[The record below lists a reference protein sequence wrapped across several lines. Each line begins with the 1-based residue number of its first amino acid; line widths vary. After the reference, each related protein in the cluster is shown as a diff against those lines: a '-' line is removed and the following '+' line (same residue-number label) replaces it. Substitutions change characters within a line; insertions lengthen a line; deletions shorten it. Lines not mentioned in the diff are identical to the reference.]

1 MQHLQSGLRVRFA
14 QQSDAGR
21 KPENQDTVGARLPDD
36 ALLTSKGI
44 AVAVADGVSSSAA
57 ARQASQ
63 TAITGFLTDYYATPD
78 TWSTRQSA
86 ERVIRSLNNSLWG
99 LSQNSVYGE
108 GYLTTFSAL
117 VLKGNSAFIFHVGDT
132 RIYRLRDGN
141 LERLTRDHNQRI
153 NRDTVYLSRALGADP
168 TLEIDVHTDELQA
181 GDRFVLTSDGIHDSL
196 SAQAFLQLVRDTE
209 SPDDLTDTAL
219 KAALAAGSEDNLS
232 IQVIDIEALGMPN
245 EDSAV
250 QALSQLPFP
259 PLLQVGDTLDGLRV
273 EKVLHESNRSQ
284 VYQVIDD
291 QGQRLVMKTPSPL
304 YNDDPAYIERFVMES
319 WIGARIH
326 SPNVVRVIQPPRAR
340 SCLYYLTDYVPGQ
353 TLGGL
358 IKERG
363 PLAIPDAVQ
372 LLEQLVRGIR
382 AFHRKETLHQDI
394 KPDNIV
400 LGRQGPVIIDFGSCW
415 VAGVEEIGAPFVRD
429 RILGTLDYSAPEYRY
444 GGKVGPR
451 SDQFSLAVL
460 LYEMLTGKRP
470 YGDAY
475 SKAMDVKTFQ
485 RLRYIPAS
493 RHNPLVPH
501 WLDKALEKALNIHPG
516 SRYSAL
522 SEWLTDLKRPNP
534 NWVNSSAQPLLER
547 NPLRFWQL
555 MAAAGWVV
563 ALGLVVYLLGT

>member
-1 MQHLQSGLRVRFA
+1 MQHLQSRLRVRFA

-21 KPENQDTVGARLPDD
+21 KSENQDTVGARLPDD

-57 ARQASQ
+57 AREASQ

-117 VLKGNSAFIFHVGDT
+117 ILKGSSASIFHIGDT
-132 RIYRLRDGN
+132 RVYRLREND
-141 LERLTRDHNQRI
+141 LELLTRDHNQRI
-153 NRDTVYLSRALGADP
+153 DRDTVYLSRALGADP
-168 TLEIDVHTDELQA
+168 ALEIDVFTCELQA
-181 GDRFVLTSDGIHDSL
+181 GDRFVLTSDGIHDTL
-196 SAQAFLQLVRDTE
+196 SASDFLGLVRNLT
-209 SPDDLTDTAL
+209 SPDELVAQAVAEAL
-219 KAALAAGSEDNLS
+219 DAGSEDNLS
-232 IQVIDIEALGMPN
+232 IQVVDIDALGIPT
-245 EDSAV
+245 EHSAMQV
-250 QALSQLPFP
+250 LSQLPFP
-259 PLLQVGDTLDGLRV
+259 PLLQVGDTLDGLTV
-273 EKVLHESNRSQ
+273 QKVLHESNRSQ
-284 VYQVIDD
+284 VYQVTDE

-304 YNDDPAYIERFVMES
+304 YSDDPAYIERFAMEA

-340 SCLYYLTDYVPGQ
+340 ACLYYLTDYVPGQ
-353 TLGGL
+353 TLGEV
-358 IKERG
+358 IKERRQ
-363 PLAIPDAVQ
+363 LAIPDAVQ
-372 LLEQLVRGIR
+372 LIEQLVRGIR

-475 SKAMDVKTFQ
+475 SKAMDVKAFQ

-493 RHNPLVPH
+493 RHNPLIPQ
-501 WLDKALEKALNIHPG
+501 WLDKALEKALSIHPG

-522 SEWLTDLKRPNP
+522 SEWLTDIKRPNP
-534 NWVNSSAQPLLER
+534 HWVSSGAQPLLER

-555 MAAAGWVV
+555 LAAAGWVV
-563 ALGLVVYLLGT
+563 TIVLTVYLLR